1 MNNFTD
7 KFTDKFNNNLFLHH
21 STKKDIL
28 ELLISLITYGHETN
42 MWNHK
47 IIQLVN
53 ALISV
58 LDEKRANN
66 EIILNTESLAFYLDL
81 KNLIELYKDNK
92 NLSTVKEDLH
102 SYLFSLPQLNIE
114 DDIIAELPLEQH
126 QYISSEI
133 IKVLKIVK
141 QIENMHNEIMVKDK

>member
-1 MNNFTD
+1 MNN
-7 KFTDKFNNNLFLHH
+7 FTDKFNNNLFLHH